1 MNPVIHSKSSAKKF
15 GGKWEDYLHIHEWF
29 DETKKVIAH
38 PGHRMLR
45 HHAFGIFECQK
56 VFGDIIKTTT
66 PSGKPLEIPTR
77 LVAEQ
82 HVREDCGGRIPSV
95 QDWVMNLRMERW
107 MNHSYPESDIND
119 PGHWKYEKEK

>member
-1 MNPVIHSKSSAKKF
+1 MNPIIHSKSSARSSEE
-15 GGKWEDYLHIHEWF
+15 GGLPPIHEWF
-29 DETKKVIAH
+29 DETKKVIVIR
-38 PGHRMLR
+38 GIGCYGITLLESLR
-45 HHAFGIFECQK
+45 KKYSEMY
-56 VFGDIIKTTT
+56 KTTT

-107 MNHSYPESDIND
+107 MNHISRVRY
-119 PGHWKYEKEK
+119 K